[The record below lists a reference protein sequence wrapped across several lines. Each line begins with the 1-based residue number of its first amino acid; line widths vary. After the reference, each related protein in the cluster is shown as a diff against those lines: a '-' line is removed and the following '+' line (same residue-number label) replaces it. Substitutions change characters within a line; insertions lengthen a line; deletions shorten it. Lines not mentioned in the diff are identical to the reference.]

1 MAPKI
6 GPEGSLP
13 PQNLQRN
20 KEDKTG
26 TQAGRSQVS
35 EARGKPDVGVTTE
48 RSAGKCWKH
57 GAYSASVMG
66 QNNLSV
72 KTQGTT
78 EWAQTN
84 VDGKN

>member
-1 MAPKI
+1 MIQA
-6 GPEGSLP
+6 
-13 PQNLQRN
+13 
-20 KEDKTG
+20 DKTG

-66 QNNLSV
+66 
-72 KTQGTT
+72 
-78 EWAQTN
+78 
-84 VDGKN
+84 